1 MSCVWL
7 GDQDI
12 GAFASTG
19 TSVAHCPSSNLK
31 LGSGV
36 APVIRMLRKGV
47 KVELGCD
54 GGPSNDAYDMVR
66 RVRRDSRP
74 GRPLEDRFLRSDI
87 LFAWS

>member
-1 MSCVWL
+1 
-7 GDQDI
+7 
-12 GAFASTG
+12 
-19 TSVAHCPSSNLK
+19 
-31 LGSGV
+31 
-36 APVIRMLRKGV
+36 MLRKGV